1 MKTTISVEIKSD
13 NGNSDSWAVF
23 LNQDELVQIAKT
35 NGLEAANQAVDGF
48 VAKFTEQFKQK
59 LAAVLNK

>member
-1 MKTTISVEIKSD
+1 MKTTISVDIKSE

-23 LNQDELVQIAKT
+23 LNQAELVEIART
-35 NGLEAANQAVDGF
+35 SGIEAANAAIDGF
-48 VAKFTEQFKQK
+48 VAKFTDQFKQK